1 MANYTG
7 GLTEM
12 QKNLKRYRFCKHN
25 TGWYEAAFHARY
37 VKIINP
43 FSQIYLIL
51 ERSVKQLFSP
61 EKDKQ
66 ACIHS
71 DREKITV
78 LIIEKVKENCFNV
91 QRWPLLILM

>member
-61 EKDKQ
+61 EEDKQ
-66 ACIHS
+66 ALRQRKDHS
-71 DREKITV
+71 
-78 LIIEKVKENCFNV
+78 FNY
-91 QRWPLLILM
+91 RKSERKLL